1 MKSFFRDTLSTIVG
15 LFIFSLITIL
25 IVIFSIS
32 QIYEEEE
39 IIVEKNSVLKIDF
52 NKSIVDRGSDN
63 PFASISPMNTEIQ
76 EFIELE
82 EILED
87 IDKAKEHKNIKGIYL
102 KISSFDAGVSH
113 IEEIH
118 DKLLE
123 FKESGKFI
131 YAYSE
136 SYSQWGYYLASVA
149 DKVYLN
155 PEGNI
160 QLVGI
165 SAGVMFYKEFL
176 EKIGVEAQV
185 IRHGKYKSAV
195 EPFLYNSMSEENRVQ
210 LEDLYNSIM
219 DNMIAEISRNR
230 NISAESISESMNKLL
245 SSSASKCQSLS
256 LIDGIY
262 YEDQVLDILRK
273 EIKELKFIDYSDFRN
288 VKFEVDEISDN
299 KIAIIYA
306 LGSINTGTA
315 DINNIGSETTVK
327 AIQKAK
333 DDKNVKAIVLRINSP
348 GGSALAS
355 DIIWRELELAKKE
368 KPIVVSMGDYA
379 ASGGYYIACNANKIY
394 ANANTITGSI
404 GVFGIVPNFKEL
416 MNEKLGIYIDT
427 VNTHKYSDIGRGD
440 RKLTEYETGI
450 IRGSIEDVYTTF
462 ISRVARGRSM
472 SKLDVDKLAQGRVW
486 SGKDAVDIG
495 LVDEIGGLEDAI
507 QAASQLADIKDYRV
521 IILPQEEDLF
531 EKIFSNI
538 NVNND
543 IEILELFGFSQ
554 QKLDQLRFLFSDDFI
569 QARMPFIIDLN

>member
-1 MKSFFRDTLSTIVG
+1 MKRFFKDTLSTIVG

-25 IVIFSIS
+25 IIVISVS
-32 QIYEEEE
+32 QIYDEEE

-63 PFASISPMNTEIQ
+63 PFAFISPMNTEIQ

-118 DKLLE
+118 NKLLE

-210 LEDLYNSIM
+210 LEDLYNSII

-230 NISAESISESMNKLL
+230 NISEASISESMNKLL

-327 AIQKAK
+327 AI
-333 DDKNVKAIVLRINSP
+333 VLRINSP

-404 GVFGIVPNFKEL
+404 GVFGIVPNFKQL
-416 MNEKLGIYIDT
+416 MNDKLGIYIDT

-450 IRGSIEDVYTTF
+450 IRESIEDVYTTF
-462 ISRVARGRSM
+462 ISRVARGRNM

-521 IILPQEEDLF
+521 ITLPQEEDLF

-554 QKLDQLRFLFSDDFI
+554 KKLDQLRFLFADDFI

>member
-1 MKSFFRDTLSTIVG
+1 MKSFFKDTLSTILG

-25 IVIFSIS
+25 IIVVSIS
-32 QIYEEEE
+32 QIYDEEE
-39 IIVEKNSVLKIDF
+39 IIVQKNSVLKIDF

-63 PFASISPMNTEIQ
+63 PFASINPMNTEIQ

-87 IDKAKEHKNIKGIYL
+87 IDRAKEHKNIKGIYL
-102 KISSFDAGVSH
+102 KISSFDAGFSH

-136 SYSQWGYYLASVA
+136 NYSQWGYYLASVA

-195 EPFLYNSMSEENRVQ
+195 EPFLYNSMSEENRSQ

-230 NISAESISESMNKLL
+230 NISEASISESMNKLL

-288 VKFEVDEISDN
+288 VKREVDKISNN

-333 DDKNVKAIVLRINSP
+333 DDKNVKAIVLRVNSP

-404 GVFGIVPNFKEL
+404 GVFGIVPNFKQL
-416 MNEKLGIYIDT
+416 MNDKLGIYIDT
-427 VNTHKYSDIGRGD
+427 VNTHKYSDI
-440 RKLTEYETGI
+440 
-450 IRGSIEDVYTTF
+450 
-462 ISRVARGRSM
+462 
-472 SKLDVDKLAQGRVW
+472 
-486 SGKDAVDIG
+486 
-495 LVDEIGGLEDAI
+495 
-507 QAASQLADIKDYRV
+507 
-521 IILPQEEDLF
+521 
-531 EKIFSNI
+531 
-538 NVNND
+538 
-543 IEILELFGFSQ
+543 
-554 QKLDQLRFLFSDDFI
+554 
-569 QARMPFIIDLN
+569 